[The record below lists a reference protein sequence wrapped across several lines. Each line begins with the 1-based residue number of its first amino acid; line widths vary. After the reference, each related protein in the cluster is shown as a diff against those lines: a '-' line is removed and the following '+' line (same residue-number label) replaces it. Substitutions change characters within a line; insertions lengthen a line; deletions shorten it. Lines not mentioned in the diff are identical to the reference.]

1 MKEGSRDEG
10 RGKQNQNSGGKG
22 KRPSKRERVK
32 DSKEEEYVNFIYEDL
47 KEGLKDDSLPLSQM
61 LNNSDSETS
70 KITNFLYSEDFK
82 KVLLEFYSILP
93 AIITRDMIKEFINE
107 TNSNQGYATFI
118 NEWRNLNQMKKLH

>member
-1 MKEGSRDEG
+1 
-10 RGKQNQNSGGKG
+10 
-22 KRPSKRERVK
+22 
-32 DSKEEEYVNFIYEDL
+32 
-47 KEGLKDDSLPLSQM
+47 M